1 MDDDITARTSKAL
14 GESVM
19 SRLAAL
25 HFCIVGCGGTGAN
38 FAEMLVRTGATRLTL
53 VDGTNV
59 KESNLNRVFSFH
71 HADVDRPKV
80 DVLKDYLEAIRPGQL
95 DITPLRESFRDPDVV
110 PINRKAQLVRDAVHD
125 ADVVFVATDKNTSRR
140 AIQKL
145 QRDSTV
151 RGMML
156 SCGVYIDAEKGIY
169 KFECSWSPATL
180 PEAPDLGYGPHN
192 ASYAAILLEATSVA
206 FTMLLSHLLSPAS
219 DFKYYRRLYDACLR
233 PVETSLEPETSSE
246 NGP

>member
-1 MDDDITARTSKAL
+1 MNAEINARTSKAL

-53 VDGTNV
+53 VDGTTV
-59 KESNLNRVFSFH
+59 EDSNLNRVFSFH
-71 HADVDRPKV
+71 HADIGRPKV
-80 DVLKDYLEAIRPGQL
+80 HVLKDYLETIRPGQL
-95 DITPLRESFRDPDVV
+95 DITPLLESFRDPDLVSIT
-110 PINRKAQLVRDAVHD
+110 PTAQRVRDAVHG
-125 ADVVFVATDKNTSRR
+125 ADVVFIATDKNTSRR

-145 QRDSTV
+145 HRDSTV

-156 SCGVYIDAEKGIY
+156 SCGVYIDAEKDIY
-169 KFECSWSPATL
+169 EFECTWSPATL
-180 PEAPDLGYGPHN
+180 PEELDIGYGPHN

-206 FTMLLSHLLSPAS
+206 FTMLLSHLMCPDS
-219 DFKYYRRLYDACLR
+219 DFKYYRRRYDGCLR
-233 PVETSLEPETSSE
+233 PVETSLEWETSSE